1 MFLITKFVSLFTVEE
16 IDCQVQE
23 IASQME
29 KNTSQVAQSDKRIDF
44 LEEEI
49 KKLTHLQKN
58 SSRSEQQKDKVC
70 VPIIVVFFN

>member
-1 MFLITKFVSLFTVEE
+1 
-16 IDCQVQE
+16 
-23 IASQME
+23 ME

>member
-44 LEEEI
+44 LEEET

-58 SSRSEQQKDKVC
+58 SSRSEQKDKVC